1 MSDIRLYVDED
12 AEQTALVEGLQ
23 SRGID
28 VLSALAAKMIGR
40 PDREQLDF
48 AVARRRAIYT
58 LNVSDFANLHREY
71 LEAGRDHFGIVV
83 IPKQRYAVGEKIRRL
98 TELVQSK
105 SAEELRNHIEFL

>member
-12 AEQTALVEGLQ
+12 AEQKALVEGLQ

-28 VLSALAAKMIGR
+28 VLSALVAQMIGR
-40 PDREQLDF
+40 PDREQLEF
-48 AVARRRAIYT
+48 AIARQRAVYT
-58 LNVSDFANLHREY
+58 LNVGDFANLHREY
-71 LEAGRDHFGIVV
+71 MEAGKDHFGIVV

-105 SAEELRNHIEFL
+105 SAEELRNRIEFL